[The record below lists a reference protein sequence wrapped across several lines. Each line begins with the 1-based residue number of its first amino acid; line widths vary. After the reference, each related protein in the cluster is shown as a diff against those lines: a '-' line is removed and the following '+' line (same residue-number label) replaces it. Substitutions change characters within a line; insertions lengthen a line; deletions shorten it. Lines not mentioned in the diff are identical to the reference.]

1 MIKDL
6 DLTLKALLSGE
17 AEPGSELAAAN
28 ISFSAPDEEWR
39 RKGKELDLDVYLYD
53 IRENRE
59 LRSNEPQLQ
68 RNPDGTITQ
77 EKPLP
82 RMDCAFLITAWNKV
96 TVSHDEDRELQEHR
110 LLNQVLQVLLRNPRV
125 PPEYLHGS
133 LKGQE
138 PALPMITAQK
148 DGLPDPVEFWNALG
162 NPLKPSINCVVTFS
176 LDLDQQITGPMVVS
190 KITEYMHKGKAGT
203 TEKVIQVGGRVID
216 ASDPVKGI
224 RNASVKIKELRKQTI
239 TGSDGYF
246 TFTGLE
252 PGEFTFEVSASCYR
266 GQQVTLAVPAA
277 DINNY
282 IIRLKKDKSKSEI
295 PIENIPGLTDK
306 FAARLKEEG
315 IDTVEKLLTLSTT
328 KLAAVLKKSGT
339 GSLNYYE
346 TQAAGI
352 QEAARELVK
361 S

>member
-17 AEPGSELAAAN
+17 AESGSELAQAN

-39 RKGKELDLDVYLYD
+39 RKGKELDLDIYLYD

-59 LRSNEPQLQ
+59 LRSNEPHLQ

-96 TVSHDEDRELQEHR
+96 AVSHDEDRELQEHR
-110 LLNQVLQVLLRNPRV
+110 LLNQVLQVLFRNPRI
-125 PPEYLHGS
+125 PPEYLYGS
-133 LKGQE
+133 LKAQE

-148 DGLPDPVEFWNALG
+148 DGLPDPVEFWNAMG
-162 NPLKPSINCVVTFS
+162 SPLKPAINCVVTFS
-176 LDLDQQITGPMVVS
+176 LDLDQQTTGPMVVA
-190 KITEYMHKGKAGT
+190 KITGYMHKGKPGT
-203 TEKVIQVGGRVID
+203 PEKVIQVGGRVLD

-224 RNASVKIKELRKQTI
+224 HNAWVKIKELHKETI
-239 TGSDGYF
+239 TGSDGYYM
-246 TFTGLE
+246 FTGLA
-252 PGEFTFEVSASCYR
+252 PGEFTFEVGAYGYR
-266 GQQVTLAVPAA
+266 SEQVSLAVPSANIS
-277 DINNY
+277 DY
-282 IIRLKKDKSKSEI
+282 IIRLKKDKSSEI

-315 IDTVEKLLTLSTT
+315 IDTIGKLLALSTT
-328 KLAAVLKKSGT
+328 ELAAILKKSGK

-346 TQAAGI
+346 TKAASI
-352 QEAARELVK
+352 LEAAKDLVK